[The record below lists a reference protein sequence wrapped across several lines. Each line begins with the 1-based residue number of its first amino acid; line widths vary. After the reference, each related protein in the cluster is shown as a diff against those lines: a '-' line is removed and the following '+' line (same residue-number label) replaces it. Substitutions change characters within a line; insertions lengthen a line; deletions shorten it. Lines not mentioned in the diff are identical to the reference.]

1 MKAKRSPWSQLQRGL
16 VTSLVARLSPG
27 ETLLVLCRLANPLGR
42 DAAFSVSIT
51 HPEEVQPVETSEEL
65 AALEAATGRGRER
78 SGACGGVDG
87 EEGGGGGG
95 AAAARKLLVGDR
107 LLLGAGEAVLV
118 PFKLRLQPTGD
129 PGSDCGGSG
138 DGSGALQRRHVVGV
152 AFTAAGHG
160 FPSAVVEV
168 TVAPRGPAASRSL
181 RFHCAEGELMRA
193 AVPLRT
199 PEPPDGAGGEGAQ
212 AAGGGAGG
220 IWAACSDPRVAVSVV
235 PAPSGDAAGA
245 GGGGDGRGTAAQ
257 GPSAVV
263 HLKRKC
269 GTAPEVS
276 RFYVWIYRDSLGAQ
290 PLEVWQVTVHA
301 LRRIDVATSYG
312 LEAAATTAVRLPPP
326 PPAAASGRSEPA
338 PEGGARHAA
347 GTCRPEAFSSRPSEV
362 RVAARPQLDS
372 EPTAFAEGGGG
383 DGSDSG
389 RPAVAGAGGGR
400 LELGVCF
407 RPAAPGRQR
416 VLVSVVDPTGPR
428 QLLAALLVVAEARTP
443 PVTRTIQ
450 VDLSRLTAAGR
461 QWEQSV
467 ALSNPYGE
475 PRTFLLSSSAPGLV
489 SFAPATRLPLPAR
502 ASAAVT
508 LVVDARAG
516 AELAG
521 LSLQTGGASSSERT
535 RACITGSKGGV
546 LLVVVVDEERE
557 TAEECW
563 RLVFA

>member
-1 MKAKRSPWSQLQRGL
+1 

-95 AAAARKLLVGDR
+95 AAAARKLLVGGR

-269 GTAPEVS
+269 GTAPEV
-276 RFYVWIYRDSLGAQ
+276 RGMAWFQG
-290 PLEVWQVTVHA
+290 PTTVSSPHSYCA
-301 LRRIDVATSYG
+301 DARGGLLTARLAVHIDDIPFVACHSVCVHTDARARSQHG
-312 LEAAATTAVRLPPP
+312 
-326 PPAAASGRSEPA
+326 PPAEP
-338 PEGGARHAA
+338 
-347 GTCRPEAFSSRPSEV
+347 
-362 RVAARPQLDS
+362 
-372 EPTAFAEGGGG
+372 
-383 DGSDSG
+383 
-389 RPAVAGAGGGR
+389 
-400 LELGVCF
+400 
-407 RPAAPGRQR
+407 
-416 VLVSVVDPTGPR
+416 
-428 QLLAALLVVAEARTP
+428 
-443 PVTRTIQ
+443 
-450 VDLSRLTAAGR
+450 RLTASQPCTLHG
-461 QWEQSV
+461 Q
-467 ALSNPYGE
+467 
-475 PRTFLLSSSAPGLV
+475 
-489 SFAPATRLPLPAR
+489 PLA
-502 ASAAVT
+502 
-508 LVVDARAG
+508 AG
-516 AELAG
+516 ACRSPDSTSGSIGTAWVHNPWKSGRWAEHVSG
-521 LSLQTGGASSSERT
+521 VGG
-535 RACITGSKGGV
+535 
-546 LLVVVVDEERE
+546 
-557 TAEECW
+557 
-563 RLVFA
+563 